1 MARVF
6 RHIVVCSL
14 VGLVV
19 ATMPIA
25 LGAKDESTESKDTK
39 IKRAMSAAPASI
51 SKDATI
57 LDVDG
62 TELQAGTNGWT
73 CMPGIMPG
81 DTHPMCNDA
90 TWMQLM
96 QAVAAKGDFQTDQ
109 LGTSYMLQGDAHV
122 SNTNPFATDPK
133 NGDVWVQEGPHLM
146 VIVPDRKLLEGVSD
160 DPYNGGPYVM
170 WKDTPYVHIMVPLGP
185 NHE

>member
-1 MARVF
+1 
-6 RHIVVCSL
+6 
-14 VGLVV
+14 
-19 ATMPIA
+19 
-25 LGAKDESTESKDTK
+25 
-39 IKRAMSAAPASI
+39 
-51 SKDATI
+51 
-57 LDVDG
+57 
-62 TELQAGTNGWT
+62 
-73 CMPGIMPG
+73 
-81 DTHPMCNDA
+81 
-90 TWMQLM
+90 M

-146 VIVPDRKLLEGVSD
+146 VIVPDRKLLAGVSD

-185 NHE
+185 NRE